1 MILGSARSLPVSE
14 RDLDDERARRADS
27 GVSGAALKEIFDAQA
42 KTFATAIR
50 GSTDKRSSTIRIQPT
65 SKPPI
70 LGDEGKSSRDI
81 TEFFDK
87 FDDMC
92 NLANDGKGML
102 PQERLQ
108 TLSTC
113 LKGTKE
119 KIYKLLVAK
128 HRKLGTLERDP
139 DKVFGVIRT
148 RLMRFSESDLER
160 QMRVKGEWDQLW
172 KG

>member
-1 MILGSARSLPVSE
+1 MELLKFRGRGLQRSGRPLFSSDGDESTPDRPPLSSAVSE
-14 RDLDDERARRADS
+14 TPTAGGARTSDDLGLRDELVRLRRDLDEERARRADS

-50 GSTDKRSSTIRIQPT
+50 GSTDKRSSAIRIQPT
-65 SKPPI
+65 FKPPI

-81 TEFFDK
+81 KEFFDK

-113 LKGTKE
+113 LKG
-119 KIYKLLVAK
+119 
-128 HRKLGTLERDP
+128 D
-139 DKVFGVIRT
+139 
-148 RLMRFSESDLER
+148 
-160 QMRVKGEWDQLW
+160 
-172 KG
+172 